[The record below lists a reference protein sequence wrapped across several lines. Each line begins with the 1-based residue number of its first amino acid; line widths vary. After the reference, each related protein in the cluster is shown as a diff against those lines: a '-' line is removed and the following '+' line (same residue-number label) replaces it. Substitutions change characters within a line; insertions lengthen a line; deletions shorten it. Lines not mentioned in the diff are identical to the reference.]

1 MNTFVQLDPSK
12 LRKGYKIKFTKN
24 GHNFVLTSY
33 RKPRYCDYCKKLLWG
48 IGFHGYQCQS
58 MLHTYIHIHNAKA
71 RFMYFTNTC
80 TTTYVCIYVCK
91 YIRTCL
97 FPLIVCEYNLHKV
110 TCHDSVESC
119 KKVQKTSRSL
129 FQRKR
134 KYILINYVN

>member
-12 LRKGYKIKFTKN
+12 LKKGYKIKFTKN

-33 RKPRYCDYCKKLLWG
+33 RKPRYCDCCKKLLWG

-58 MLHTYIHIHNAKA
+58 MLHIRTYIYTMLRQDLCILPIFIQL
-71 RFMYFTNTC
+71 R
-80 TTTYVCIYVCK
+80 TYVYMYVSIYMF
-91 YIRTCL
+91 

-134 KYILINYVN
+134 KYIIINHVN